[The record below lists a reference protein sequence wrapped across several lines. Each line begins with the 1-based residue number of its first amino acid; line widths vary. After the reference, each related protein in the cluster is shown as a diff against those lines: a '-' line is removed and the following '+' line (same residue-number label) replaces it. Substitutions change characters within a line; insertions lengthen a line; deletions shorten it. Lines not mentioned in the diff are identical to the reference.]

1 MSDQEYLRRVREW
14 LRAEL
19 GGAPAEV
26 DGIELDLSA
35 LIPHQRTGEHQYG

>member
-14 LRAEL
+14 LSEEL

-26 DGIELDLSA
+26 AGIELDLSA
-35 LIPHQRTGEHQYG
+35 LIPLQRTGEHQYG